1 MGLAGFVKESTEDQQ
16 VKGKKHQKTTW
27 TAMAMLKNKRGH
39 SEQKK
44 GERVDKTSTT
54 TERWWE
60 IIKGARR
67 YENQR
72 EWQKER
78 LSQARCELRTEKNGR
93 KESRDSKLNVK

>member
-1 MGLAGFVKESTEDQQ
+1 MGLAAFVKESTQDQQ
-16 VKGKKHQKTTW
+16 VKGIKKNPAW
-27 TAMAMLKNKRGH
+27 TAMAMLKKRGH

-44 GERVDKTSTT
+44 ERVDKTSTK

-72 EWQKER
+72 VAEGETFT
-78 LSQARCELRTEKNGR
+78 S
-93 KESRDSKLNVK
+93 